1 MRRTIAA
8 LVFLFAA
15 GSAAAGPPR
24 APDFT
29 HDIVPVLT
37 RAGCNSGACHGALA
51 GKGGLKLSLRG
62 YDPESDFHALTLQA
76 LGRRANPR
84 EPATSLMLLKATK
97 AVPHGGGRRF
107 RDDSEEY
114 RRIHAWLAAGALP
127 PDRNAPKLVAIAISP
142 AAARTK
148 IGDSHRLSV
157 TARYADGRTADVT
170 AWAKFATTAEAVA
183 GVDEY
188 GTVTAAGPGEA
199 AVSVWYAGRVAA
211 AVETVPFDREL
222 DGVLFTDSPRHNF
235 IDRHVLEKLQSL
247 HVPPSPACNERE
259 FIRRIF
265 LDTIGSLPTPDEV
278 DRFVDDSANDKRARL
293 VESLLRRPEFVDY
306 WSYKWS
312 DLFLVSSRRLSQPAT
327 WAFYRALRQAVA
339 DNVPWDRL
347 AREIVTARGSN
358 LNFGLGNYYVLHKDP
373 AERVEATAV
382 TFLGTSLTCARCH
395 NHPLEKWT
403 QDQYWAFANLFGRVG
418 LKSGDHKGEIVVFDT
433 ADGDVPHLRRGVPL
447 PPAALDA
454 APLKPD
460 ADRRQALADWLT
472 RGNPAFAKAIV
483 NRVWRNYFGRG
494 LVDAEDDL
502 RDTNPPS
509 HPKLL
514 DELATDFTQHGYDIQ
529 HLIRRIT
536 ASAAY
541 QRSAAPMAGNESDD
555 RFYSRCVP
563 RRLPAEV
570 LLDAYAQV
578 TGVPTDFKQIYTTN
592 KVPTDS
598 NLYPPGTRAQQLPD
612 AWVVS
617 HFLDAFGRPPR
628 EQPCACERQSEA
640 STEQAL
646 HLNNGATLNDKLKAK
661 DSVVSRWLADGV
673 SNAEAVRQAFR
684 LGLGREPTT
693 AELDRQTKLLA
704 EYGGDR
710 RAAFE
715 DLCWAVFTSREFL
728 FNH

>member
-1 MRRTIAA
+1 MV
-8 LVFLFAA
+8 LC
-15 GSAAAGPPR
+15 GSAVAAPPR
-24 APDFT
+24 TPEFVNDV
-29 HDIVPVLT
+29 IPVLT

-62 YDPESDFHALTLQA
+62 YDPDADYHALALQA
-76 LGRRANPR
+76 LGRRTNPR
-84 EPATSLMLLKATK
+84 EPAASLMLLKATK

-107 RDDSEEY
+107 RDDAEEY
-114 RRIHAWLAAGALP
+114 RRIHAWLAAGAP
-127 PDRNAPKLVAIAISP
+127 GPDPNAPRLVDVSVSP
-142 AAARTK
+142 AAARSAV
-148 IGDSHRLSV
+148 GDTHRLTV
-157 TARYADGRTADVT
+157 TARYADGRTEDVT
-170 AWAKFATTAEAVA
+170 AWAKYATTADAVA
-183 GVDEY
+183 AVDES
-188 GTVTAAGPGEA
+188 GSVTAAGPGEA

-211 AVETVPFDREL
+211 AVVTVPHAREV
-222 DGVLFTDSPRHNF
+222 DAAVFADSPRNNF
-235 IDRHVLEKLQSL
+235 IDGHVLAKLQSL
-247 HVPPSPACNERE
+247 RIPPSPACSDRE
-259 FIRRIF
+259 FVRRVF
-265 LDTIGSLPTPDEV
+265 LDTIGALPTPDEA
-278 DRFVDDSANDKRARL
+278 DRFVADRTIDKRTRL
-293 VESLLRRPEFVDY
+293 VEALLHRPEYVDY

-347 AREIVTARGSN
+347 ARDVLTARGSN
-358 LNFGLGNYYVLHKDP
+358 LTTGLGNYFVLHKDP

-403 QDQYWAFANLFGRVG
+403 QDQYWAFANLFGRTG
-418 LKSGDHKGEIVVFDT
+418 LKSGDHKGEIVVFD
-433 ADGDVPHLRRGVPL
+433 APDGDVPHLRRGVPL

-454 APLKPD
+454 DPIKPN

-494 LVDAEDDL
+494 LVEAEDDL
-502 RDTNPPS
+502 RDSNPPS
-509 HPKLL
+509 HPELL
-514 DELATDFTQHGYDIQ
+514 DELVSDFVSNRYDLR

-541 QRSAAPMAGNESDD
+541 QRSAVPTPGNEADD
-555 RFYSRCVP
+555 RYYSRCVP

-598 NLYPPGTRAQQLPD
+598 GLYPAGTRAQQLPD

-617 HFLDAFGRPPR
+617 RFLDAFGRPPR
-628 EQPCACERQSEA
+628 DQPCACERQSEA

-646 HLNNGATLNDKLKAK
+646 HLNNGATLNDKLKAT
-661 DSVVSRWLADGV
+661 DSVVGRWLADQV
-673 SNAEAVRQAFR
+673 SVAEAVRQAFR
-684 LGLGREPTT
+684 LGLGREPTPS
-693 AELDRQTKLLA
+693 ELERQTKLLA
-704 EYGGDR
+704 EYEGDR

>member
-1 MRRTIAA
+1 MFKLPLLG
-8 LVFLFAA
+8 LVVLPAA
-15 GSAAAGPPR
+15 GAAPRPPEFIN
-24 APDFT
+24 D
-29 HDIVPVLT
+29 VLPVLT

-62 YDPESDFHALTLQA
+62 YDPEADYHALTLQA

-84 EPATSLMLLKATK
+84 EPDASLMLLKATK

-107 RDDSEEY
+107 RDDSDEY
-114 RRIHAWLAAGALP
+114 RRIHAWLAAGAP
-127 PDRNAPKLVAIAISP
+127 GPDANAPKLVGVSVAP
-142 AAARTK
+142 AAARK
-148 IGDSHRLSV
+148 KVGDTHRLSV
-157 TARYADGRTADVT
+157 TAQYADGRVEDVT
-170 AWAKFATTAEAVA
+170 AWAKFATTADAVA
-183 GVDEY
+183 AVDEY

-211 AVETVPFDREL
+211 TVVTVPHEREV
-222 DGVLFTDSPRHNF
+222 DAAVLAGSPRHNF
-235 IDRHVLEKLQSL
+235 IDRHVLDKLQSL
-247 HVPPSPACNERE
+247 QIPPSPACTDRE
-259 FIRRIF
+259 FIRRVF
-265 LDTIGSLPTPDEV
+265 LDTIGTLPTPAEV
-278 DRFVDDSANDKRARL
+278 DRFAADAAADKRARL
-293 VESLLRRPEFVDY
+293 VDALLQRPEYVDY

-327 WAFYRALRQAVA
+327 WAFYRGLRQAVA

-347 AREIVTARGSN
+347 AREVLTARGSN
-358 LNFGLGNYYVLHKDP
+358 LANGLGNYYVLHKDP

-418 LKSGDHKGEIVVFDT
+418 LKSGDHKGEIVVFD
-433 ADGDVPHLRRGVPL
+433 APAGDVPHLRRGVPL
-447 PPAALDA
+447 PPAPLDA

-460 ADRRQALADWLT
+460 AERRHALADWLA
-472 RGNPAFAKAIV
+472 RDNPAFAKAMV

-494 LVDAEDDL
+494 LVEAEDDL

-509 HPKLL
+509 HPELL
-514 DELATDFTQHGYDIQ
+514 EELAADSVKHGYDLR

-541 QRSAAPMAGNESDD
+541 QRSAGPVAGNEADD

-578 TGVPTDFKQIYTTN
+578 TLVPTDFKQIYTTN

-598 NLYPPGTRAQQLPD
+598 SLYPPGTRAQQLPD

-617 HFLDAFGRPPR
+617 RFLDAFGRPAR
-628 EQPCACERQSEA
+628 DQPCACERQSEA

-661 DSVVSRWLADGV
+661 DSVVSRWLADRL
-673 SNAEAVRQAFR
+673 SDAEAVRQAFR
-684 LGLGREPTT
+684 LGLGREPTSS
-693 AELDRQTKLLA
+693 ELERQTKLLA
-704 EYGGDR
+704 EYEGDR